1 MKLKCQPEDFC
12 VEELAEP
19 RLGGG
24 PFALYRLTKKSLGTP
39 EAVDAIC
46 RTWRLSRDAVA
57 IGGLK
62 DRHAVTRQYL
72 SIANGPRR
80 KLGQTNLEL
89 EYLGQSPNA
98 FDSKDILAN
107 RFAIVIRDL
116 ATSDVDDII
125 TVLPQVAEAGVP
137 NYFDDQ
143 RFGSV
148 GVSGEFIARPWCLGD
163 YDRALWL
170 ALAESNTHDRP
181 DVRDEK
187 AWLREHWGEWP
198 ACRQKAVRPVT
209 RAALERLC
217 SQPQDFRGA
226 FIRIPQHE
234 RRLYLEAF
242 QSFLW
247 NRVLTESIRALF
259 DPAELFELE
268 IARTPVSFYR
278 AIPTPTVNEIL
289 ARPLPLPSARER
301 SELGPLSDLYERI
314 AGEFGLECRTLRVK
328 YPRDSFFSRGA
339 RPAIFRPQS
348 LAWETDN
355 DELGAG
361 RRKLLLRFDLLPGC
375 YATVLIKRIT
385 AAP

>member
-1 MKLKCQPEDFC
+1 MKLKSIPEDFQ

-19 RLGGG
+19 QLGGG
-24 PFALYRLTKKSLGTP
+24 PFALYCLTKTSLGTP
-39 EAVDAIC
+39 EAIQAIC
-46 RTWRLSRDAVA
+46 QAWRLPRDAVA
-57 IGGLK
+57 VGGLK
-62 DRHAVTRQYL
+62 DRHAVTRQFL
-72 SIANGPRR
+72 SIENGPRR
-80 KLGQTNLEL
+80 KLGQTNFEL
-89 EYLGQSPNA
+89 EYLGQTARP

-107 RFAIVIRDL
+107 RFAIVLRDL
-116 ATSDVDDII
+116 GPSDVDD
-125 TVLPQVAEAGVP
+125 VASALPQAAEAGVP

-148 GVSGEFIARPWCLGD
+148 GVSGDFIARPWCLGD

-181 DVRDEK
+181 AVRDEK
-187 AWLREHWGEWP
+187 ESLRAHWGDWP
-198 ACRQKAVRPVT
+198 ACRRSATRPVT

-217 SQPQDFRGA
+217 HVPHDFRGA
-226 FIRIPQHE
+226 FVRIPQHE

-247 NRVLTESIRALF
+247 NRVLAESIRALF
-259 DPAELFELE
+259 DAAELFDVE
-268 IARTPVSFYR
+268 IARTPVPFYR
-278 AIPTPTVNEIL
+278 VTPPPAVCETL

-301 SELGPLSDLYERI
+301 SELGPLSDLYERV

-348 LAWETDN
+348 LCWEPGD
-355 DELGAG
+355 DELEPG
-361 RRKLLLRFDLLPGC
+361 RRKLLLRFDLPPGC
-375 YATVLIKRIT
+375 YATVLVKRIAGT
-385 AAP
+385 P